1 MLMAVTMKTYLVT
14 KANLLSLARELYL
27 LMSWDPTN
35 LSLISSA
42 ELILSENS
50 SHDDGGDD
58 DHDKYD
64 VDPFFLGCL
73 KHRYVKL
80 CELSV
85 EAPGSNYWEATR

>member
-50 SHDDGGDD
+50 SHDDGDGDN
-58 DHDKYD
+58 KYD
-64 VDPFFLGCL
+64 IDASETWV
-73 KHRYVKL
+73 RQV
-80 CELSV
+80 V
-85 EAPGSNYWEATR
+85 